1 MRAADVLQIFSVL
14 DGGSSPEGD
23 GTARVQLMFHKYS
36 LYQMKAADL
45 KELVLHEIS

>member
-1 MRAADVLQIFSVL
+1 MSSADVLQIFSVS

-36 LYQMKAADL
+36 LYQMEAADL
-45 KELVLHEIS
+45 KEIVLYESS